1 MSWAQEVRRL
11 VPIFTCC
18 QGNMEVPAGA
28 CFVCWYTEQFHRT
41 LSLKRSELEVGGVPI
56 AFKSSLGASN
66 SGMFSTPPYLSSLTL
81 TETTFHSMKFSS
93 SFAHFHSPPLCP
105 LNSRPAPHPA
115 VVEWSGMLSALFFFS
130 SGKRITYVFQK
141 LSKIWTQQLITPH
154 LLCLRHESGQ
164 GRYYLQTL
172 TRLSALSELPED
184 IWAITPLIDCS
195 LFRRTPTGG
204 LIDRNLLRPS
214 KR

>member
-1 MSWAQEVRRL
+1 MSWAQEVWRL

-105 LNSRPAPHPA
+105 LNSRPAPSCC
-115 VVEWSGMLSALFFFS
+115 SGMKWNAFCSFFFFQGRELLMS
-130 SGKRITYVFQK
+130 SKNFQK
-141 LSKIWTQQLITPH
+141 FGP
-154 LLCLRHESGQ
+154 
-164 GRYYLQTL
+164 
-172 TRLSALSELPED
+172 
-184 IWAITPLIDCS
+184 
-195 LFRRTPTGG
+195 
-204 LIDRNLLRPS
+204 NN
-214 KR
+214 

>member
-28 CFVCWYTEQFHRT
+28 CFMCWYTEQFHRT

-81 TETTFHSMKFSS
+81 SETTFHSMKFSS

-115 VVEWSGMLSALFFFS
+115 VVEWSGMLSALFFFQGRELLMS
-130 SGKRITYVFQK
+130 SKNFQK
-141 LSKIWTQQLITPH
+141 FGP
-154 LLCLRHESGQ
+154 
-164 GRYYLQTL
+164 
-172 TRLSALSELPED
+172 
-184 IWAITPLIDCS
+184 
-195 LFRRTPTGG
+195 
-204 LIDRNLLRPS
+204 NN
-214 KR
+214 